1 MNYENCCSP
10 DAKVSKERS
19 HFTIITST
27 FKRKGIVIPFFTYSA
42 LKSYSHFCFD
52 FEEL

>member
-10 DAKVSKERS
+10 DAKVSKESS
-19 HFTIITST
+19 HHQYTST